1 MPTENG
7 KIGTLYIAEND
18 GNYHEFG
25 DIKEINIELD
35 ESVDVMEMDFSLTD
49 EITIPIT
56 LSRKSKKIWGKI
68 LMMPKYVITE
78 WCFPRKKKRGTI
90 RRNRRKGGDDK

>member
-1 MPTENG
+1 MGVMDAFEREDR
-7 KIGTLYIAEND
+7 AQVER
-18 GNYHEFG
+18 
-25 DIKEINIELD
+25 D

-49 EITIPIT
+49 EITIQIT

-78 WCFPRKKKRGTI
+78 WCFPRKKKRGTM
-90 RRNRRKGGDDK
+90 RRNRRKGGEYE

>member
-1 MPTENG
+1 MPTESG
-7 KIGTLYIAEND
+7 EIGTIYIADND

-25 DIKEINIELD
+25 GVKEINIELD

-49 EITIPIT
+49 EIRIPIT
-56 LSRKSKKIWGKI
+56 LTRKDKKIWGKI

-78 WCFPRKKKRGTI
+78 WCFPRKKPRGTM
-90 RRNRRKGGDDK
+90 RRNRLKGGNE

>member
-1 MPTENG
+1 MQTENG
-7 KIGTLYIAEND
+7 KIGTLYIADND

-25 DIKEINIELD
+25 GIKEINIELD

-56 LSRKSKKIWGKI
+56 LSRKSKKILGKI
-68 LMMPKYVITE
+68 LMMQKYVITE
-78 WCFPRKKKRGTI
+78 WCFPRKKKRGTM
-90 RRNRRKGGDDK
+90 RRNRRKGGDSE

>member
-1 MPTENG
+1 MPTDNRE
-7 KIGTLYIAEND
+7 IGTLYIADND
-18 GNYHEFG
+18 GNYHELG
-25 DIKEINIELD
+25 GIKEINIEPD

-49 EITIPIT
+49 GITIPIT

-78 WCFPRKKKRGTI
+78 WCFPRKKKRGTM
-90 RRNRRKGGDDK
+90 RRKRKMGA